1 MKSYAEGRKCH
12 DADSHL
18 MEGVDWLVSHADPDV
33 RGDLPSFAPQGGAKS
48 SAGRV
53 IFDLIEQASQRRE
66 DPEATRRLEENVI
79 GGPKGW
85 LAHGAT
91 DPAERCRTL
100 DLLGFEK
107 QLVFATFSVGQF
119 AYSRDPRI
127 AYGGARAHNR
137 GMAEFC
143 GDDPRLLPVGFLPLV
158 DPERS
163 LAELEALLLQ
173 GPGAVWVLS
182 DSLGDTS
189 PSHVDLEPVWA
200 RLAEAGVPIA
210 LHIGGGKLLDRRYH
224 ENGRPKP
231 KDWLGGGENLRSKD
245 FPVVHHSP
253 ERFLTCLTLDGVF
266 ERHPD
271 LRCGVIELGASWVPG
286 MLRHLDYAARSFGR
300 NEPLLQTLALKPSE
314 YIRRQVRFTPFP
326 FEDVGWLIQEAGEE
340 LFLFSSDYPH
350 PEGSRDPIGKF
361 ERSLDEHGIAERARE
376 RFYWENFTHLFGAA
390 PASAT

>member
-1 MKSYAEGRKCH
+1 MTTLKTYADGRRCN

-18 MEGVDWLVSHADPDV
+18 METIDWLSSHADPGV
-33 RGDLPSFAPQGGAKS
+33 REDLPGFAPQGGSASK
-48 SAGRV
+48 AGRV
-53 IFDLIEQASQRRE
+53 IFDMIEKASQRR
-66 DPEATRRLEENVI
+66 DDAEATRRLEENVV

-91 DPAERCRTL
+91 DGAERRRTL

-137 GMAEFC
+137 GMQEFC
-143 GDDPRLLPVGFLPLV
+143 GDDPRLLPVCFLPLG
-158 DPERS
+158 DPARS
-163 LAELEALLLQ
+163 EAELDELLQ
-173 GPGAVWVLS
+173 EGPGAVWVLS

-189 PSHVDLEPVWA
+189 PSHVDLEPIWA
-200 RLAEAGVPIA
+200 RLAEARVPIA

-224 ENGRPKP
+224 QNGRPLP
-231 KDWLGGGENLRSKD
+231 EDWLGGGENLRAKD

-286 MLRHLDYAARSFGR
+286 MLRNLDHAARAFGR
-300 NEPLLQTLALKPSE
+300 NEPIVRELSLTPSD

-326 FEDVGWLIQEAGEE
+326 FEDVGWLIEDSGDE

-350 PEGSRDPIGKF
+350 PEGSKDPIGKF
-361 ERSLDEHGIAERARE
+361 EASLDARGIDDAARG
-376 RFYWENFTHLFGAA
+376 RFYAENFEVLFGA
-390 PASAT
+390 

>member
-1 MKSYAEGRKCH
+1 MKTYADGRRCY

-18 MEGVDWLVSHADPDV
+18 IEGIDWLAHHADPALRD
-33 RGDLPSFAPQGGAKS
+33 DLPGFSPQGGQKS
-48 SAGRV
+48 VAGQA
-53 IFDLIEQASQRRE
+53 IFKMILQADRRRE
-66 DPEATRRLEENVI
+66 DPEATRRLEENVV

-91 DPAERCRTL
+91 DGNERRRTL

-107 QLVFATFSVGQF
+107 QLVFATFSLGQF

-127 AYGGARAHNR
+127 AYGGAQAHNR
-137 GMAEFC
+137 GMIEFC
-143 GDDPRLLPVGFLPLV
+143 SGDPRLLPVCFLPLN

-163 LAELEALLLQ
+163 LAELDALLPL

-182 DSLGDTS
+182 DALGDTS
-189 PSHVDLEPVWA
+189 PAHVDLEPVWA
-200 RLAEAGVPIA
+200 RLAEARVPIA

-224 ENGRPKP
+224 ENGHPKP
-231 KDWLGGGENLRSKD
+231 TDWLGGGENLRSKD
-245 FPVVHHSP
+245 FPIVHHSP

-286 MLRHLDYAARSFGR
+286 MLRNLDAAARNFGR
-300 NEPLLQTLALKPSE
+300 HEPLLSTLSLKPSE
-314 YIRRQVRFTPFP
+314 YIERQVRFTPFP
-326 FEDVGWLIQEAGEE
+326 FEDVGWLIEQAGEE

-350 PEGSRDPIGKF
+350 PEGSKDPIGKF
-361 ERSLDEHGIAERARE
+361 ERFLDEHDIGEEARQ
-376 RFYWENFTHLFGAA
+376 RFYWKNFTQLVAG
-390 PASAT
+390 

>member
-1 MKSYAEGRKCH
+1 MEPYAAGRKCY

-18 MEGVDWLVSHADPDV
+18 METVDWLSRYADPSV
-33 RGDLPSFAPQGGAKS
+33 REDLPGFSPQGGS
-48 SAGRV
+48 QSEAGRA
-53 IFDLIEQASQRRE
+53 IFEMIEEAKRRRA
-66 DPEATRRLEENVI
+66 DAAATRELEGNVI

-91 DPAERCRTL
+91 DREERRRTL

-119 AYSRDPRI
+119 AFSREARI
-127 AYGGARAHNR
+127 AYGGAAAHNR
-137 GMAEFC
+137 GMLEFC
-143 GDDPRLLPVGFLPLV
+143 DGDERMLPVCFLPLL
-158 DPERS
+158 DPER
-163 LAELEALLLQ
+163 ALDALGDLISRN
-173 GPGAVWVLS
+173 PGAIWVTS
-182 DSLGDTS
+182 DMLGDFS

-200 RLAEAGVPIA
+200 RLAEARVPVV

-224 ENGRPKP
+224 QNGRPRP
-231 KDWLGGGENLRSKD
+231 KDWLGGGENLRAKD

-271 LRCGVIELGASWVPG
+271 LRCGVIELGANWVPG
-286 MLRHLDYAARSFGR
+286 MIRNLDHAAASFGKH
-300 NEPLLQTLALKPSE
+300 EPMIREFSLKPSD

-326 FEDVGWLIQEAGEE
+326 FEDVGWLIEDSGDE

-350 PEGSRDPIGKF
+350 PEGTKDPIGRF
-361 ERSLDEHGIAERARE
+361 EASLDARGIGVQARS
-376 RFYWENFTHLFGAA
+376 RFYCENFANLYGD
-390 PASAT
+390 

>member
-1 MKSYAEGRKCH
+1 MTPYAAGRRCN

-18 MEGVDWLVSHADPDV
+18 MESVDWLASHADPEI
-33 RGDLPSFAPQGGAKS
+33 REALPSFAPQGGGESK
-48 SAGRV
+48 AGRV
-53 IFDLIEQASQRRE
+53 ILDLIDRAQRRLD
-66 DPEATRRLEENVI
+66 DPEATRRLEENVV

-91 DPAERCRTL
+91 NPTERRRTL

-107 QLVFATFSVGQF
+107 QLVFATFSLGQF
-119 AYSRDPRI
+119 AWSKD
-127 AYGGARAHNR
+127 AKLNYGGARAHNR

-143 GDDPRLLPVGFLPLV
+143 EGDPRMLPVCFLPLT

-163 LAELEALLLQ
+163 QRELDELLRCD
-173 GPGAVWVLS
+173 PGAVWVLS
-182 DSLGDTS
+182 DVLGDSS
-189 PSHVDLEPVWA
+189 PSHVDLEPIWA
-200 RLAEAGVPIA
+200 RLAEAHVPVA

-224 ENGRPKP
+224 RNGRPLP
-231 KDWLGGGENLRSKD
+231 DDWLGGGENLRGKD
-245 FPVVHHSP
+245 FPMVHHSP

-286 MLRHLDYAARSFGR
+286 MLRNLDHAAHAFGR
-300 NEPLLQTLALKPSE
+300 NEPIIQDLSLLPSD

-326 FEDVGWLIQEAGEE
+326 FEDVGWLIEDSGEE

-350 PEGSRDPIGKF
+350 PEGGKDPIGKF
-361 ERSLDEHGIAERARE
+361 EASLDAHQIGPEARG
-376 RFYWENFTHLFGAA
+376 RFYADNFEVLFGG
-390 PASAT
+390 